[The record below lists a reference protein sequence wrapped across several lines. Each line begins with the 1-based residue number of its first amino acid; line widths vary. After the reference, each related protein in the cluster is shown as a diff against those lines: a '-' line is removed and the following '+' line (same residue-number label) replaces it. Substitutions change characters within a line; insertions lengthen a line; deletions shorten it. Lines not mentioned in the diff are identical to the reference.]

1 MYSAELLALG
11 AEAWGR
17 DGSKRA
23 GNNFLFFNK
32 CFTDWVAIGMA
43 EHKGKGT
50 GIKTGKNVEFVSTIT
65 RVICVL

>member
-1 MYSAELLALG
+1 MAQRGLKTTNG
-11 AEAWGR
+11 T
-17 DGSKRA
+17 
-23 GNNFLFFNK
+23 FLFFNK

-50 GIKTGKNVEFVSTIT
+50 DIKTDINVEFVSTIT